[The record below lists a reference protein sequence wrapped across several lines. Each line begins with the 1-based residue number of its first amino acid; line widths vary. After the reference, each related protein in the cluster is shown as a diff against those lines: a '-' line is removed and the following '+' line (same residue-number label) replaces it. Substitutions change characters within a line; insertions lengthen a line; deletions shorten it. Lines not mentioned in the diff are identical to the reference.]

1 MEVIGRGTLDKH
13 AKNNTVL
20 QKVIDEFVEKV
31 EKAAWRNDADLKITF
46 PDADRIFKNV
56 YVFDLTGSDR
66 TLTLV
71 YFTNGQV
78 QIVWAGNHQE
88 YERELKNDK
97 DTIRK
102 FLKQKGY
109 TA

>member
-1 MEVIGRGTLDKH
+1 MEVIGRRTLDKY
-13 AKNNTVL
+13 AKNSTVL
-20 QKVIDEFVEKV
+20 QQVINEFVGKV
-31 EKAAWRNDADLKITF
+31 EKANWKNDADLKATF
-46 PDADRIFKNV
+46 PDADRVFKNV

-71 YFTNGQV
+71 YFANGQV
-78 QIVWAGNHQE
+78 QIVWAGDHQA
-88 YERELKNDK
+88 YERTLKNNK

-109 TA
+109 NV

>member
-1 MEVIGRGTLDKH
+1 MEVIGRRTLDKH
-13 AKNNTVL
+13 AKNSPVL
-20 QKVIDEFVEKV
+20 QKVINDFVEKV
-31 EKAAWRNDADLKITF
+31 EKANWKNDADLKVTF

-71 YFTNGQV
+71 YLVNEQV

-88 YERELKNDK
+88 YERELKNNK

-109 TA
+109 NV

>member
-1 MEVIGRGTLDKH
+1 VEIIGRRTLDKY
-13 AKNNTVL
+13 AKNNTVR
-20 QKVIDEFVEKV
+20 QKVVNEFVKKV
-31 EKAAWRNDADLKITF
+31 QRSTWKNDADVKADF
-46 PDADRIFKNV
+46 PDADRIFSNV

-71 YFTNGQV
+71 YFINGQV

-88 YERELKNDK
+88 YERELKNNK

-102 FLKQKGY
+102 FLKKKGY
-109 TA
+109 NA